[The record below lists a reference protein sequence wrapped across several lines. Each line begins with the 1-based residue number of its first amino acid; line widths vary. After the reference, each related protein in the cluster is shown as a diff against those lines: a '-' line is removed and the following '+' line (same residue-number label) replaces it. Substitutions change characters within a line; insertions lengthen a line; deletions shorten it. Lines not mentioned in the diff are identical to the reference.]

1 MDRNSS
7 RLNLFL
13 RVYREYCIV
22 MSNIID
28 AIESGY
34 GIPVNSRGAAIQQF
48 NDDARSGLYDL
59 GTVLRNILNADV
71 QALHEAGENIP
82 EGHTRVQVA
91 YVIDGAV
98 AAHLDGREIDPGELY
113 VTATKQARDFIKKMP
128 WVFAEKEKDVKLDA
142 SGKPR
147 AKKGSKGARSYELYC
162 QLTGEGASRKEIME
176 AFQNED
182 RMAPLPVHT
191 KKGATTYFYIM
202 KKKYDKEHS

>member
-1 MDRNSS
+1 LS
-7 RLNLFL
+7 
-13 RVYREYCIV
+13 
-22 MSNIID
+22 IID

-34 GIPVNSRGAAIQQF
+34 GIPINSRGAAIQQF
-48 NDDARSGLYDL
+48 NDDARNGLYDL
-59 GTVLRNILNADV
+59 GMVLRNILDADV
-71 QALHEAGENIP
+71 QALHEAGEDIP
-82 EGHTRVQVA
+82 EDHTRIQVA

-128 WVFAEKEKDVKLDA
+128 WVFAEKEKKVKLDA
-142 SGKPR
+142 SGKPK
-147 AKKGSKGARSYELYC
+147 AKKGSKGARTYELYC
-162 QLTGEGASRKEIME
+162 QLTDEGASRKEIME

-182 RMAPLPVHT
+182 RMAPLPVHS

>member
-1 MDRNSS
+1 M
-7 RLNLFL
+7 
-13 RVYREYCIV
+13 
-22 MSNIID
+22 ID

-34 GIPVNSRGAAIQQF
+34 GIPVNSRSAAVQHF
-48 NDDARSGLYDL
+48 NAAARNGLYSSL
-59 GTVLRNILNADV
+59 GEVLRNILDADV
-71 QALHEAGENIP
+71 QALHETGEGIS
-82 EGHTRVQVA
+82 ESYTRVQVA

-98 AAHLDGREIDPGELY
+98 EAHLEGRKIDPGELY
-113 VTATKQARDFIKKMP
+113 VNATKRARDLIKEIK
-128 WVFAEKEKDVKLDA
+128 WAFAETKKEVKLDA

-162 QLTGEGASRKEIME
+162 ELIGEGASRKEIME

-182 RMAPLPVHT
+182 QMAPLPVHT